1 MLLQFHG
8 YDAGII
14 REIATSASG
23 EGCINSRAFH
33 GENEQHHVHDPHGGS
48 KLLHDSDGFV
58 ALISDNGSD
67 SGVGSPTSDWSDVEN
82 QGGCRSQIFSA
93 DNTETELASAKR
105 GTDTQ
110 VYDRVADSSTGSG
123 PSMSLR
129 DSNTANQERVR
140 STVCQA
146 SDDDDGSSCLV
157 GDSILVVPCNG
168 DFGATPEVIV
178 YIKPMS
184 GR

>member
-8 YDAGII
+8 YDDGII

-48 KLLHDSDGFV
+48 KLLHDSDDFV

-67 SGVGSPTSDWSDVEN
+67 SGVGSPTSDRSDVEN

-93 DNTETELASAKR
+93 NNTETELASAKR

-110 VYDRVADSSTGSG
+110 VYDRCEG
-123 PSMSLR
+123 
-129 DSNTANQERVR
+129 E
-140 STVCQA
+140 
-146 SDDDDGSSCLV
+146 DDL
-157 GDSILVVPCNG
+157 SI
-168 DFGATPEVIV
+168 E
-178 YIKPMS
+178 K
-184 GR
+184 